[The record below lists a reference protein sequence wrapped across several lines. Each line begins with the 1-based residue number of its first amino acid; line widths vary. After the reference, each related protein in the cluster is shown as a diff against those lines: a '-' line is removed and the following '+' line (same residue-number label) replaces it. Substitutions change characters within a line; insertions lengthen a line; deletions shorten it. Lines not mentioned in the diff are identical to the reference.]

1 MEVSEQKKQEVQ
13 EPVTEGQASDT
24 EKKTDAR
31 QQASD
36 GEVSETWAHET
47 IQELLDFSG
56 KNRESISGNNP
67 PKR

>member
-1 MEVSEQKKQEVQ
+1 MTMEVSEQKKQEVQ
-13 EPVTEGQASDT
+13 EPVTEGQASDM

-47 IQELLDFSG
+47 IQELLDFWEEQG
-56 KNRESISGNNP
+56 VYIRE
-67 PKR
+67 

>member
-47 IQELLDFSG
+47 IQ
-56 KNRESISGNNP
+56 
-67 PKR
+67 

>member
-1 MEVSEQKKQEVQ
+1 MNK
-13 EPVTEGQASDT
+13 GGHDSDT

-47 IQELLDFSG
+47 IQELLDFWEEQG
-56 KNRESISGNNP
+56 VYIRE
-67 PKR
+67 

>member
-36 GEVSETWAHET
+36 GEVRETWAHET
-47 IQELLDFSG
+47 IQELLDFWEEQG
-56 KNRESISGNNP
+56 VYIRE
-67 PKR
+67 